1 MNCTGILL
9 AAGRGRRYDTSGHK
23 NKLLHRMDAHCPHQT
38 MVECSAAHL
47 LTTLPDVLAVLRPGT
62 DEIAQKLMHLGCRIS
77 ICQDADAGMAYS
89 LRHALL
95 ETQHSDAWIIALGD
109 MPYVSPATVSAL
121 HRALREGADIAVPVF
136 QGKRGNPV
144 GFSRTHLTELLQ
156 LSGDQGA
163 RRLLSTFP
171 VTEIQVDDPGI
182 HQDVDVA
189 SAANDI

>member
-9 AAGRGRRYDTSGHK
+9 AAGRGRRYDASGHQ
-23 NKLLHRMDAHCPHQT
+23 NKLLHQMEEHSPHQT

-47 LTTLPDVLAVLRPGT
+47 LATLPDVLAVLRPCT
-62 DEIAQKLMHLGCRIS
+62 DEVAQKLVHLGCRVS

-121 HRALREGADIAVPVF
+121 HRALENGADIAVPVF

-144 GFSRTHLTELLQ
+144 GFSRMHLTELLQ

-182 HQDVDVA
+182 HQDVDVMPVA
-189 SAANDI
+189 TNM